1 MSFSRLVVLA
11 FVAFGCA
18 ASADAQSVRLQFNN
32 GLVSVSAQNAPLRQ
46 ILAEWAKLGGTT
58 FVNAERVAGAPVTLQ
73 LDNVSERHALDVL
86 LRSVS
91 GYMVAAR
98 PPGLTGASNFDR
110 ILIVPTSTPPPVS
123 AGAPRP
129 PQPAFQQPR
138 LPLPI
143 PQPEPEPEVTF
154 DPDDPEE
161 NPPDDIAPEEPEN
174 DQPLNPRV
182 RMPFVPP
189 NITGRPMPAQPFQ
202 PDPDVDAE
210 PEDQPTAAPGNPFGV
225 PPGSSRPGTVTPV
238 PQQRERQPQPD
249 PEP

>member
-1 MSFSRLVVLA
+1 MSLRNPFVLA
-11 FVAFGCA
+11 VLALGCA
-18 ASADAQSVRLQFNN
+18 ASADAQSVRVQFNN

-58 FVNAERVAGAPVTLQ
+58 FVNAERVPGGPVTLQ

-98 PPGLTGASNFDR
+98 PAGLVGASNFDR
-110 ILIVPTSTPPPVS
+110 ILIVPTSTATAVN

-129 PQPAFQQPR
+129 PQQQTFQPPR
-138 LPLPI
+138 MSM

-161 NPPDDIAPEEPEN
+161 NPPDDIAPEEPLKTICRVIRGCACRSCRRTS
-174 DQPLNPRV
+174 PAVRCRRSRSSRIPTPMPNPR
-182 RMPFVPP
+182 
-189 NITGRPMPAQPFQ
+189 ISRPQRRATRS
-202 PDPDVDAE
+202 ACR
-210 PEDQPTAAPGNPFGV
+210 
-225 PPGSSRPGTVTPV
+225 PGSARPGTVTPV
-238 PQQRERQPQPD
+238 PQQRDRQPQPD

>member
-1 MSFSRLVVLA
+1 MSLRNPFVLA
-11 FVAFGCA
+11 VLALGCA
-18 ASADAQSVRLQFNN
+18 ASADAQSVRVQFNN

-58 FVNAERVAGAPVTLQ
+58 FVNAERVPGGPVTLQ

-98 PPGLTGASNFDR
+98 PAGLVGASNFDR
-110 ILIVPTSTPPPVS
+110 ILIVPTSTATAVN

-129 PQPAFQQPR
+129 PQQQTFQPPR
-138 LPLPI
+138 MSM

-161 NPPDDIAPEEPEN
+161 NPPDDIAPEEPE
-174 DQPLNPRV
+174 DDLPRNPRV
-182 RMPFVPP
+182 RVPFVPP

-202 PDPDVDAE
+202 PDPDADAE

-225 PPGSSRPGTVTPV
+225 PAGSARPGTVTPV
-238 PQQRERQPQPD
+238 PQQRDRQPQPD

>member
-1 MSFSRLVVLA
+1 MSFRTPIVLA
-11 FVAFGCA
+11 VLALGCA
-18 ASADAQSVRLQFNN
+18 ASADAQSVRVQFNN
-32 GLVSVSAQNAPLRQ
+32 GLVSVSAQNAQVRQ

-86 LRSVS
+86 LRGVP

-98 PPGLTGASNFDR
+98 PDGLVGASAFDR
-110 ILIVPTSTPPPVS
+110 ILIVPTSTAPPVN

-129 PQPAFQQPR
+129 PQPSFQQPR
-138 LPLPI
+138 LPMPI
-143 PQPEPEPEVTF
+143 PIQPEPEVTF

-161 NPPDDIAPEEPEN
+161 NPPDDIAPEEEPEN

-182 RMPFVPP
+182 RVPFVPP
-189 NITGRPMPAQPFQ
+189 NITGRPQPFQ

-210 PEDQPTAAPGNPFGV
+210 PEEQPIAAPGNPFGV
-225 PPGSSRPGTVTPV
+225 GPGASRPGTVTPV
-238 PQQRERQPQPD
+238 PQQRDRQPQPD